1 MNFMTNFISNT
12 YILNELKELKTYW
25 FNNPNLWFNCT
36 EKEDGLIKK
45 KYYNLL
51 LNEVDNKDSSLSLII
66 LYDQISRHIFR
77 NQPAQIKYYSDIAL
91 KHMYN
96 ILPFIENYK
105 PEEKCF
111 ILLPLRH
118 TFIKSNIEI
127 CLLYVNKWLNDDDNN
142 KNKLTNDLSDNTS
155 TIYNRFYQATIS
167 SLVKIN
173 SNDETLYFSKEKD
186 KITLE
191 KNNVFPNETLYNNNE
206 PILDAKY
213 EPILD
218 AKYEPILD
226 PTSIKYIT
234 FSENS
239 NIYNNPIYIEFAK
252 NLINNTTNDLI
263 VSISGGV
270 DSMVCSLL
278 LYYYSKEHKSA
289 KAKAVTIN
297 YSNRPEQNLEIKM
310 VNDWLKLLNIEHHV
324 KNITEITRPRDK
336 NRDFYEKITRDIRFD
351 TYKKVRGNVILGH
364 NKDDSLENI
373 FSNIKKKKSYEN
385 LLGMSIY
392 GTEKDVNI
400 IRPLLN
406 VSKKEIV
413 NFAQQYNIPY
423 VYDSTPAWS
432 ERGKMRDILIPQIT
446 NFDKDILEGLIELSN
461 NYKEI
466 YKIYKSQCIP
476 NITFLENECYFDNP
490 NTYFFDYWQN
500 IILTIC
506 KHYKCGMIRNKSVHH
521 LINMLKTET
530 NITLSNN
537 LSCRLKNNIIKIS
550 IVK

>member
-1 MNFMTNFISNT
+1 MNFISKYYYLNN
-12 YILNELKELKTYW
+12 LNELKELRDYW
-25 FNNPNLWFNCT
+25 FDNPTLWFNCT
-36 EKEDGLIKK
+36 EKEDELIKR

-51 LNEVDNKDSSLSLII
+51 LDQVDNKESSLSLII

-127 CLLYVNKWLNDDDNN
+127 CLLYVNKWLEE
-142 KNKLTNDLSDNTS
+142 TQESS
-155 TIYNRFYQATIS
+155 AIYNRFYQATIS

-186 KITLE
+186 KITL
-191 KNNVFPNETLYNNNE
+191 
-206 PILDAKY
+206 DAKY
-213 EPILD
+213 S
-218 AKYEPILD
+218 PILD
-226 PTSIKYIT
+226 PTSIKDIT
-234 FSENS
+234 FSENN

-252 NLINNTTNDLI
+252 NLYNTTNDLDNLL

-270 DSMVCSLL
+270 DSMVCSFL
-278 LYYYSKEHKSA
+278 LYYYCKEHKSA

-297 YSNRPEQNLEIKM
+297 YSNRPEQNLEIEM
-310 VNDWLKLLNIEHHV
+310 VNDWLKLLKIEHHV

-351 TYKKVRGNVILGH
+351 TYKKVGGDVILGH
-364 NKDDSLENI
+364 NKDDSIENI

-406 VSKKEIV
+406 VSKKEII
-413 NFAQQYNIPY
+413 NFAQQNNIPY

-432 ERGKMRDILIPQIT
+432 ERGKMRDILIPQIS
-446 NFDKDILEGLIELSN
+446 NFNKDILDGLIELSN

-506 KHYKCGMIRNKSVHH
+506 KHYKCGMVRNKSVHH
-521 LINMLKTET
+521 LINMLKTES

-537 LSCRLKNNIIKIS
+537 LTGRLRNNIVKIS
-550 IVK
+550 ITK

>member
-1 MNFMTNFISNT
+1 MTNFISNT
-12 YILNELKELKTYW
+12 YILNELKELREYW
-25 FNNPNLWFNCT
+25 FRNPNLWFNCS
-36 EKEDGLIKK
+36 EKEDELIKK

-127 CLLYVNKWLNDDDNN
+127 CLLYVNKWLETDN
-142 KNKLTNDLSDNTS
+142 KNKLVNEPVDS
-155 TIYNRFYQATIS
+155 TAIYNRFYQATIS

-173 SNDETLYFSKEKD
+173 SNDETL
-186 KITLE
+186 TLE
-191 KNNVFPNETLYNNNE
+191 KNETLYNN
-206 PILDAKY
+206 
-213 EPILD
+213 
-218 AKYEPILD
+218 YEPILD
-226 PTSIKYIT
+226 PTSIKDIT

-239 NIYNNPIYIEFAK
+239 NIYTNPIYIEFAM
-252 NLINNTTNDLI
+252 NLNNTTNDLL

-278 LYYYSKEHKSA
+278 LYYYVKEHKI

-297 YSNRPEQNLEIKM
+297 YSNRPEQKLEIEM
-310 VNDWLKLLNIEHHV
+310 VNDWLKLLNIEYHV

-351 TYKKVRGNVILGH
+351 TYKKVGGDVILGH

-406 VSKKEIV
+406 VSKKEII
-413 NFAQQYNIPY
+413 NFAQEYNIPY

-446 NFDKDILEGLIELSN
+446 DFDEDILEGLIELSN

-466 YKIYKSQCIP
+466 YKIYKSQCVP
-476 NITFLENECYFDNP
+476 KITFLEKECYFDNP
-490 NTYFFDYWQN
+490 DTYFFDYWQN
-500 IILTIC
+500 ILLTIC
-506 KHYKCGMIRNKSVHH
+506 KHYKCGMVRNKSVHH
-521 LINMLKTET
+521 LINMLKTES

-537 LSCRLKNNIIKIS
+537 LTCRLKNGIVKIIKN
-550 IVK
+550 

>member
-1 MNFMTNFISNT
+1 MNFITNYISNT
-12 YILNELKELKTYW
+12 YILNELKELKEFW
-25 FNNPNLWFNCT
+25 FNNPKLWFNCT
-36 EKEDGLIKK
+36 EKEDELIKN

-51 LNEVDNKDSSLSLII
+51 LSEVDNNQSSLNLII

-96 ILPFIENYK
+96 VLPFIENYK
-105 PEEKCF
+105 PEERCF

-118 TFIKSNIEI
+118 TFIKTNIEI
-127 CLLYVNKWLNDDDNN
+127 CLLYINKWINDDDNN
-142 KNKLTNDLSDNTS
+142 QNKLTNDLSNTS

-173 SNDETLYFSKEKD
+173 SNDETLYLSKEKD
-186 KITLE
+186 
-191 KNNVFPNETLYNNNE
+191 NNDDS
-206 PILDAKY
+206 ILDAKY

-234 FSENS
+234 FTEDN

-252 NLINNTTNDLI
+252 NLNSLSDSNNDLI

-278 LYYYSKEHKSA
+278 LYYYCKQNNI

-310 VNDWLKLLNIEHHV
+310 VNNWLNLLNIEHHV

-351 TYKKVRGNVILGH
+351 TYKKVGGDVILGH

-406 VSKKEIV
+406 VSKKEII

-423 VYDSTPAWS
+423 VYDSTPSWS
-432 ERGKMRDILIPQIT
+432 ERGKMRDILIPQIM
-446 NFDKDILEGLIELSN
+446 NFDKDILDGLIELSN

-476 NITFLENECYFDNP
+476 NISFLDKECYFDNP
-490 NTYFFDYWQN
+490 DTYFFDYWKN
-500 IILTIC
+500 ILLTIC
-506 KHYKCGMIRNKSVHH
+506 KHYKCSMVRNKSIQY
-521 LINMLKTET
+521 LIDTLKSGN
-530 NITLSNN
+530 NITLSIN
-537 LSCRLKNNIIKIS
+537 LTCRLKNNVVKIY
-550 IVK
+550 ITK

>member
-1 MNFMTNFISNT
+1 MNFMANFISNK
-12 YILNELKELKTYW
+12 YILHELRDYW

-36 EKEDGLIKK
+36 EKDDELIKR

-51 LNEVDNKDSSLSLII
+51 LDAVDNKESSLSLII

-127 CLLYVNKWLNDDDNN
+127 CLLYVNKWLEESPELNA
-142 KNKLTNDLSDNTS
+142 
-155 TIYNRFYQATIS
+155 IYNRFYQATIS

-191 KNNVFPNETLYNNNE
+191 KNNVFPNETLYNNE

-213 EPILD
+213 
-218 AKYEPILD
+218 KHILD
-226 PTSIKYIT
+226 PSSIKDIT
-234 FSENS
+234 FSKNS
-239 NIYNNPIYIEFAK
+239 NIYTNPIYIEFAK
-252 NLINNTTNDLI
+252 NLSNTNNTNDLI

-278 LYYYSKEHKSA
+278 LYYYCKEQQHNKTHI
-289 KAKAVTIN
+289 KAVTIN
-297 YSNRPEQNLEIKM
+297 YSNRSEQKLEIEM

-351 TYKKVRGNVILGH
+351 TYKKVGGSVILGH

-413 NFAQQYNIPY
+413 NFAQQNNIPY

-432 ERGKMRDILIPQIT
+432 DRGKMRDILIPQIT
-446 NFDKDILEGLIELSN
+446 DFDKDILEGLIELSN

-476 NITFLENECYFDNP
+476 NITFLEKECYFDNP

-500 IILTIC
+500 ILLIIC
-506 KHYKCGMIRNKSVHH
+506 KHYKCGMVRNKSVHH
-521 LINMLKTET
+521 LIDMLKSEN

-537 LSCRLKNNIIKIS
+537 LTCRLKHGIIKIT
-550 IVK
+550 ITKYY

>member
-12 YILNELKELKTYW
+12 YILNELKELKEYW

-36 EKEDGLIKK
+36 EKEDELIKK

-51 LNEVDNKDSSLSLII
+51 FDQVDNKESSLSLII

-105 PEEKCF
+105 PEERCF

-127 CLLYVNKWLNDDDNN
+127 CLLYVNKWLNDDTGSFQSDLDDNQ
-142 KNKLTNDLSDNTS
+142 NKLTNTS
-155 TIYNRFYQATIS
+155 AIYNRFYQATIS

-191 KNNVFPNETLYNNNE
+191 KNNVFPNE
-206 PILDAKY
+206 
-213 EPILD
+213 PILD

-226 PTSIKYIT
+226 PTSIKDIT
-234 FSENS
+234 FSDNS
-239 NIYNNPIYIEFAK
+239 NIYNNPIYIEFAM
-252 NLINNTTNDLI
+252 NLTNNTNTTDNLI

-270 DSMVCSLL
+270 DSMVCSYL
-278 LYYYSKEHKSA
+278 LYYYCKKN
-289 KAKAVTIN
+289 KINAKAVTIN

-336 NRDFYEKITRDIRFD
+336 NRDFYEKSTRDIRFD
-351 TYKKVRGNVILGH
+351 TYKKVGGDVILGH
-364 NKDDSLENI
+364 KKDDSLENI

-406 VSKKEIV
+406 VSKKEII

-432 ERGKMRDILIPQIT
+432 DRGKMRDILIPQIM
-446 NFDKDILEGLIELSN
+446 NFDRDILEGLIELSN

-466 YKIYKSQCIP
+466 YKIYKSHCIP
-476 NITFLENECYFDNP
+476 NITFLDNECYFDNP
-490 NTYFFDYWQN
+490 NIYFFDYWQN

-506 KHYKCGMIRNKSVHH
+506 KNYKCGMIRNKSVHH
-521 LINMLKTET
+521 LINMLKSES
-530 NITLSNN
+530 NITLGNN
-537 LSCRLKNNIIKIS
+537 LTCQLKNNIVKI
-550 IVK
+550 IFTK

>member
-1 MNFMTNFISNT
+1 MNFISK
-12 YILNELKELKTYW
+12 YYYLNNLDELKELKTYW

-36 EKEDGLIKK
+36 EKEDELIKRR
-45 KYYNLL
+45 YYNLL
-51 LNEVDNKDSSLSLII
+51 LDEVDNKDSSLSLVI

-77 NQPAQIKYYSDIAL
+77 HQPAQIKYYSDIAL

-105 PEEKCF
+105 PDERCF

-127 CLLYVNKWLNDDDNN
+127 CLLYVNKWLETDTQ
-142 KNKLTNDLSDNTS
+142 NKLLETCDSS
-155 TIYNRFYQATIS
+155 AIYNRFYQATIS

-173 SNDETLYFSKEKD
+173 SNDETLSFSKEKD

-191 KNNVFPNETLYNNNE
+191 KNEKLYNNY
-206 PILDAKY
+206 A
-213 EPILD
+213 
-218 AKYEPILD
+218 PILD
-226 PTSIKYIT
+226 PTSIKDIT

-239 NIYNNPIYIEFAK
+239 NIYTNPIYIEFAM
-252 NLINNTTNDLI
+252 NLNNTTNDLL

-278 LYYYSKEHKSA
+278 LYYYCKEHKI
-289 KAKAVTIN
+289 KAKAITIN
-297 YSNRPEQNLEIKM
+297 YSNRPEQNLEIEM

-336 NRDFYEKITRDIRFD
+336 NRDFYEKITRDIRFN
-351 TYKKVRGNVILGH
+351 TYKKVGGDVILGH

-373 FSNIKKKKSYEN
+373 FSNIKKKKSYDN

-392 GTEKDVNI
+392 GTEKDVYI

-406 VSKKEIV
+406 ISKKEIV

-423 VYDSTPAWS
+423 VYDSTPTWS

-461 NYKEI
+461 NYREI
-466 YKIYKSQCIP
+466 YKIYKSQCVP

-490 NTYFFDYWQN
+490 DTYFFDYWQN
-500 IILTIC
+500 ILLSIC
-506 KHYKCGMIRNKSVHH
+506 KHYKCGMVRNKSVHH
-521 LINMLKTET
+521 LINMLKSET

-537 LSCRLKNNIIKIS
+537 LTCKLKNGIVKIIKS
-550 IVK
+550 

>member
-1 MNFMTNFISNT
+1 MNFISK
-12 YILNELKELKTYW
+12 YYYLNNLDELKELREYW
-25 FNNPNLWFNCT
+25 FSNPNLWFNCT
-36 EKEDGLIKK
+36 EKEDELIKR

-51 LNEVDNKDSSLSLII
+51 LEQVDNKESSLSLII

-77 NQPAQIKYYSDIAL
+77 HQPAQIKYYSDIAL

-127 CLLYVNKWLNDDDNN
+127 CLLYVNKWLLINYDNQ
-142 KNKLTNDLSDNTS
+142 NKLVNEPVDS
-155 TIYNRFYQATIS
+155 TAIYNRFYQATIS

-191 KNNVFPNETLYNNNE
+191 KNETLYNNE
-206 PILDAKY
+206 SILDAKY
-213 EPILD
+213 VHILD
-218 AKYEPILD
+218 T
-226 PTSIKYIT
+226 TSIKDIT
-234 FSENS
+234 FSENN
-239 NIYNNPIYIEFAK
+239 NIYTNPIYIEFAK
-252 NLINNTTNDLI
+252 NLDNTTNDLDNLYNTANNLL

-278 LYYYSKEHKSA
+278 LYYYVKEHKI

-297 YSNRPEQNLEIKM
+297 YSNRPEQNLEIDM

-351 TYKKVRGNVILGH
+351 TYKKVGGIVILGH

-373 FSNIKKKKSYEN
+373 FSNIKKKKSYDN

-406 VSKKEIV
+406 VSKKEII
-413 NFAQQYNIPY
+413 NFAQEYNIPY
-423 VYDSTPAWS
+423 VYDSTPVWS
-432 ERGKMRDILIPQIT
+432 DRGKMRDILIPQIT

-466 YKIYKSQCIP
+466 YKIYKSQCVP
-476 NITFLENECYFDNP
+476 KITFLEKECYFDNP
-490 NTYFFDYWQN
+490 DTYFFDYWQN
-500 IILTIC
+500 ILLTIT
-506 KHYKCGMIRNKSVHH
+506 KHYKCGMVRNKSVHH
-521 LINMLKTET
+521 LINMLKSEN
-530 NITLSNN
+530 NITLSIN
-537 LSCRLKNNIIKIS
+537 LTCRLKNGIIKIC
-550 IVK
+550 INK